1 MNKSAI
7 SMINNSALLSLLIN
21 LNKSIKLIKKLDAK
35 GHNN

>member
-35 GHNN
+35 GNKN